1 MGRHFVRFATWEHFT
16 QRPLDPLSAF
26 LDDPDL
32 FRLFVYVRRVKYR
45 LQRIADVVIHFSNH
59 AHLAQNCFVLVQ
71 LVSKH
76 HAAGQD
82 SDQQIIKQSA
92 CAADAKFIQPIL
104 QQYSK
109 NKDGKTQQETYAR
122 AAQQRWRIQFSVHH
136 TGNYSTMKGAGI
148 AP

>member
-1 MGRHFVRFATWEHFT
+1 MRRHFVYFATREHFT

-45 LQRIADVVIHFSNH
+45 LQRVADVVIHFSNH
-59 AHLAQNCFVLVQ
+59 LHLAQDCLVPMQ
-71 LVSKH
+71 FVSKH
-76 HAAGQD
+76 QAAGQY
-82 SDQQIIKQSA
+82 SNEQIIKQGG
-92 CAADAKFIQPIL
+92 CAADAKSIQPVL

-109 NKDGKTQQETYAR
+109 NKNGKTQQETYAR

-136 TGNYSTMKGAGI
+136 TAI
-148 AP
+148 IPQ